1 MNGFHDFDD
10 FRVIAWMNDGLIIRL
25 EQTAK
30 VVKNA
35 LKKVAVVGALA
46 VATVFTTTV
55 PAAAATLP
63 AVESS
68 SVQFS
73 FEMPDVVDRDI
84 ARMAKQIDAHLA
96 SLFDFSFSA
105 VDPTTLA
112 LASEAVS
119 AVAARSQ
126 AISR

>member
-30 VVKNA
+30 VVNKA
-35 LKKVAVVGALA
+35 LKKAAVVGALA

-55 PAAAATLP
+55 PATAATLP

-84 ARMAKQIDAHLA
+84 ARMAKQIDEHLA
-96 SLFDFSFSA
+96 SLMDFSFSA

-112 LASEAVS
+112 LATEAVS
-119 AVAARSQ
+119 AVAARSE